1 MVIGHVF
8 KAAGKVVNK
17 TVPKGSRIQVDKAVK
32 MAQGISPPNPNHRYS
47 DKEIEVVK
55 DLVRQRDSGQFMPNQ
70 RLSDHMKRVTR
81 FSDALDEVRKER
93 KIAFNKKFQKKGT
106 GPRGGNTR
114 NDKVIDKKLKKKK
127 ANISKVIKSD
137 KKRILVGK
145 LPVVK
150 RKGHYKK
157 QSKNTSLVANG
168 SDVKATELKRSKH
181 KKKFNPVHEAYAT
194 SLEIKYNK
202 LIDEKADNAKVM
214 KWAKEGEMEEIK
226 AEMTFRLE
234 EIAEDTG
241 LVSRSRV
248 ENKFFR
254 GNKKGSSPF
263 EIWQNKKE
271 SAPKGSHH
279 QTGNRGT
286 TFWKK
291 TADGRSTFRN
301 PMERGEQTIK
311 KENAKKWTGVG
322 VGLGGAATLG
332 GLGSEPSRA
341 EVNAQR
347 YLKKSKDERW
357 GYW

>member
-8 KAAGKVVNK
+8 KAAGKIVNK

-32 MAQGISPPNPNHRYS
+32 TAQGIAGSRP
-47 DKEIEVVK
+47 VK
-55 DLVRQRDSGQFMPNQ
+55 QISVYEREELNKILSSKAD
-70 RLSDHMKRVTR
+70 RLRR
-81 FSDALDEVRKER
+81 GRPL
-93 KIAFNKKFQKKGT
+93 KGT

-114 NDKVIDKKLKKKK
+114 NDKVIDKKLKEKKVK
-127 ANISKVIKSD
+127 ISKVIKSD

-150 RKGHYKK
+150 RKGHYKR
-157 QSKNTSLVANG
+157 QSKNTSLVAKG
-168 SDVKATELKRSKH
+168 SGVKATELKRSKQ
-181 KKKFNPVHEAYAT
+181 
-194 SLEIKYNK
+194 L
-202 LIDEKADNAKVM
+202 EKAD
-214 KWAKEGEMEEIK
+214 
-226 AEMTFRLE
+226 MTFRLE
-234 EIAEDTG
+234 ELAEDTG
-241 LVSRSRV
+241 LVPRSRV
-248 ENKFFR
+248 VNNFFR

-311 KENAKKWTGVG
+311 TENALKWTGVG

-341 EVNAQR
+341 ERNAER